1 MTAVL
6 CRPGK
11 VLQTI
16 LPMHIGQIIRS
27 LREERGWSQEQ
38 LALEAGM
45 APSHVSRIER
55 GERRLPNTRLEA
67 LALALGTTPAAI
79 YARSEGRELPPGQE
93 VADGYLAVDYS
104 TEAVQLR
111 RLVRD
116 LDLEERRLLL
126 DFGKLLLNRRRQRD
140 VA

>member
-1 MTAVL
+1 
-6 CRPGK
+6 
-11 VLQTI
+11 
-16 LPMHIGQIIRS
+16 MHIGQIIRS
-27 LREERGWSQEQ
+27 LREEKGWSQEQ
-38 LALEAGM
+38 LAFEAGM

-55 GERRLPNTRLEA
+55 AERRLPNTRLEA
-67 LALALGTTPAAI
+67 IALALGTTPAAI
-79 YARSEGRELPPGQE
+79 YARSEGRELLLGEE
-93 VADGYLAVDYS
+93 VADGDLAVDYS

-111 RLVRD
+111 CLVRD

>member
-6 CRPGK
+6 CRAGK
-11 VLQTI
+11 ALPTI
-16 LPMHIGQIIRS
+16 LPMYIGQIIRS

-67 LALALGTTPAAI
+67 IARALGTTPAAI
-79 YARSEGRELPPGQE
+79 YARSEGRELPPGDE
-93 VADGYLAVDYS
+93 VAEGDLAAEYS
-104 TEAVQLR
+104 AEAMELR
-111 RLVRD
+111 RLFRD
-116 LDLEERRLLL
+116 LNLEERRLLI
-126 DFGKLLLNRRRQRD
+126 DFGKLLLKRRGHRG